1 MIFQRDKL
9 KYNRERNLAM
19 IFFRGK
25 NEQLTNKFWGN
36 IKWYSKQFRDRSKR
50 SIVKRLTVET

>member
-25 NEQLTNKFWGN
+25 NEQLTNKLWGN
-36 IKWYSKQFRDRSKR
+36 IKWYSKQFREGQKDQLLKD
-50 SIVKRLTVET
+50 